1 MKIEYYNEKQYQ
13 NPFFRDNSIG
23 TDEVDASQEVVDEY
37 VRFILR
43 MGLIGEC
50 DVDWD
55 YERPWDH
62 DMNIE
67 RNVTIS
73 TMFANVQSKV
83 GEFIRENCL
92 GARHVSWS
100 DNGYFVSVDDSYG
113 NMTTNMKFQ
122 VLLLK
127 SIYSRPSEEP
137 VVHFVSPMTCSF
149 RIST

>member
-13 NPFFRDNSIG
+13 NPFFRDNFIG
-23 TDEVDASQEVVDEY
+23 MDEVDSSQEVVDEY
-37 VRFILR
+37 VRFMLM

-55 YERPWDH
+55 LERPGDH

-83 GEFIRENCL
+83 GKFIRDNSI
-92 GARHVSWS
+92 GACHVNGNDS
-100 DNGYFVSVDDSYG
+100 GYFVSVDDSYG

-122 VLLLK
+122 VILLK
-127 SIYSRPSEEP
+127 SIYARPGEEP

-149 RIST
+149 RMQA